1 MLTHGN
7 MVFATE
13 SICTYLRL
21 SRDETILCVLPL
33 SFDYGLYQVLMT
45 IRLGATVLLER
56 SMAFP
61 AQIADVILRTRPTV
75 FPGVPTSFA
84 GILSVARSSGL
95 RFDSVTRVTN
105 TAAALAPSQIA
116 EIKEVFPN
124 ALVYSMYGL
133 TECKRVA
140 YLEPELL
147 NDRPTSVGKAIP
159 GTEVLLLNDD
169 GVPCQPGEV
178 GILHVRGPHVMAGY
192 WRRPD
197 KTAEVL
203 VDGPVPGEKVLRTG
217 DLFRMDDQ
225 GFLYF
230 VSRTD
235 DIIKTGGEKVSPL
248 EIERVLHELRGV
260 KEAAVVG
267 ARDEALGQAIVAYVV
282 TDGDDTLTAA
292 SVRRHCRERLE
303 GYMVP
308 SRIEFLATLP
318 QTASGKVSR
327 SRLKPSVTT
336 TA

>member
-1 MLTHGN
+1 
-7 MVFATE
+7 
-13 SICTYLRL
+13 
-21 SRDETILCVLPL
+21 
-33 SFDYGLYQVLMT
+33 
-45 IRLGATVLLER
+45 
-56 SMAFP
+56 
-61 AQIADVILRTRPTV
+61 
-75 FPGVPTSFA
+75 
-84 GILSVARSSGL
+84 
-95 RFDSVTRVTN
+95 
-105 TAAALAPSQIA
+105 
-116 EIKEVFPN
+116 
-124 ALVYSMYGL
+124 
-133 TECKRVA
+133 
-140 YLEPELL
+140 
-147 NDRPTSVGKAIP
+147 
-159 GTEVLLLNDD
+159 
-169 GVPCQPGEV
+169 
-178 GILHVRGPHVMAGY
+178 
-192 WRRPD
+192 
-197 KTAEVL
+197 
-203 VDGPVPGEKVLRTG
+203 
-217 DLFRMDDQ
+217 
-225 GFLYF
+225 